1 MSHGRT
7 SGRHCAQYNAPMSQA
22 RPLTSLTLDSRLSA
36 GEGAA
41 ETFALFSRALWSQPY
56 VPAELLELCRLTF
69 ARLHRDEAEI
79 AAANPHLAASDCSPA
94 KRAAVL
100 GGRADRD
107 PALSAIE
114 QAVLGFAEYFW
125 LDAGSI
131 TDAAANGVKAHIGEA
146 GLVFLIEALG
156 CLDGRIRTA
165 RCLRDPGDD
174 HAG

>member
-1 MSHGRT
+1 MPHGET
-7 SGRHCAQYNAPMSQA
+7 SGRYCVPYNAPMSQA
-22 RPLTSLTLDSRLSA
+22 TPLTSLNLDTRLSA

-41 ETFALFSRALWSQPY
+41 ETFAHFSRALWSQPY
-56 VPAELLELCRLTF
+56 VPAELIELCRLTF
-69 ARLHRDEAEI
+69 ARLHRDEAEL

-107 PALSAIE
+107 PALSAAE

-131 TDAAANGVKAHIGEA
+131 TDAVANDVKAYLGEA

-165 RCLRDPGDD
+165 RCLRDPGDG
-174 HAG
+174 HAC